1 MSSYTIS
8 VTLYFS
14 LQYFIRVTDVH
25 TQRREPLFASRK
37 HPPPLQ
43 KVGKTAGV
51 ILCGQILSL
60 HAAATIS
67 GHNLWLDVVKHQLPI
82 VYYIF
87 QYITVKDIGW

>member
-1 MSSYTIS
+1 MCIRNDVSHC
-8 VTLYFS
+8 S
-14 LQYFIRVTDVH
+14 LRGNI
-25 TQRREPLFASRK
+25 
-37 HPPPLQ
+37 PPPLQ